1 MATVEPS
8 TIEVSQILS
17 ETQEASG
24 HDSIGPQRTFS
35 REQEASGHDFSRADK
50 SPNIVGALAPEEILG
65 VHSVLPEATE
75 GAPAATPEIPI
86 EQRLEAEL
94 SKDLLRFST
103 AGSVDDG
110 KSTLIGRLLY
120 DSHNVYDDHIRSVTR
135 NAAIDFA
142 QLTDGL
148 RAEREQGITIDVAYR
163 YFSTPK
169 RKFIIA
175 DTPGHEQYTRNMATG
190 ASTADVA
197 IVLVDARKGILAQT
211 RRHACIAGLLGIPI
225 VIAAINK
232 MDLVDF
238 SEEVFN
244 RHSASLQGLARQ
256 LEIPQLIPV
265 PVSALDGDNVVHRS
279 QRMPFYTGPS
289 ILELLETLPLAIE
302 RTQATF
308 RLPIQRVVRPHQDF
322 RGFAGQIT
330 AGAIHPGDEVLA
342 LPSGR
347 RTRVRTISSFDGD
360 LPRARAPQPIVLTLE
375 DEIDLSRGDM
385 IASISAPPRKTSRME
400 ATVVWM
406 HSKPLRPGATYH
418 LKHTSQT
425 VRATITELRSRIDV
439 EHLAENSASQLA
451 LNDIGHVVIETSR
464 PLLADLYRES
474 RVTGSLIL
482 IDPSDNTTAGAG
494 MIRAIHDESNSAR
507 EHATAGL
514 LNVGNRAD
522 LAAQI
527 ERSLLTDGAI
537 VLRTWTSVSPQLL
550 TFARLG
556 AFVILESNQA
566 TPITFTRADG
576 VNATPAEISSDL
588 IYVAPDQ
595 ILNEIHRLASIPTG
609 EDDNDNGLGI

>member
-1 MATVEPS
+1 MASVEQHTLEGSSAQAPA
-8 TIEVSQILS
+8 LNGHG
-17 ETQEASG
+17 SG
-24 HDSIGPQRTFS
+24 NPYRGSHAVGGNKIS
-35 REQEASGHDFSRADK
+35 
-50 SPNIVGALAPEEILG
+50 GALAPEGILEAG
-65 VHSVLPEATE
+65 SVLAELPE
-75 GAPAATPEIPI
+75 GAPASDPEPLI

-94 SKDLLRFST
+94 SKALLRFST

-238 SEEVFN
+238 SEEVFD
-244 RHSASLQGLARQ
+244 RHSAGLQGLARQ
-256 LEIPQLIPV
+256 LEIAQLIPV
-265 PVSALDGDNVVHRS
+265 PVSALDGDNIVHRS
-279 QRMPFYTGPS
+279 TRMPFYTGPS

-330 AGAIHPGDEVLA
+330 AGAVRPGDEVLA

-347 RTRVRTISSFDGD
+347 RTRVRAISTFDGD
-360 LPRARAPQPIVLTLE
+360 LARAHVPQSVVLTLE

-385 IASISAPPRKTSRME
+385 IASITTPPRKTSRIE

-406 HSKPLRPGATYH
+406 HSKPLRPGASYL
-418 LKHTSQT
+418 LKHTAQT

-439 EHLAENSASQLA
+439 EHLAENSAAQLA

-464 PLLADLYRES
+464 PLLADLYRDS
-474 RVTGSLIL
+474 RATGSLIL
-482 IDPSDNTTAGAG
+482 IDPADNTTAGAG
-494 MIRAIHDESNSAR
+494 MIRAIHEASDSTHK
-507 EHATAGL
+507 HAPIGL
-514 LNVGNRAD
+514 LNVANRLD

-527 ERSLLTDGAI
+527 EHSLLAEGAL
-537 VLRTWTSVSPQLL
+537 VLRTRVPASPQLL
-550 TFARLG
+550 TYARLG
-556 AFVILESNQA
+556 AFVIIESA
-566 TPITFTRADG
+566 ASGPITFTRPDTAS
-576 VNATPAEISSDL
+576 ARPQQLAAELES
-588 IYVAPDQ
+588 AGPNR
-595 ILNEIHRLASIPTG
+595 ILDEIQSLASIPIG

>member
-1 MATVEPS
+1 MATVEQNLIQQKTS
-8 TIEVSQILS
+8 SEGHEV
-17 ETQEASG
+17 
-24 HDSIGPQRTFS
+24 
-35 REQEASGHDFSRADK
+35 SGHDFSRAV
-50 SPNIVGALAPEEILG
+50 SSNESIGALAPGETLAE
-65 VHSVLPEATE
+65 HSKD
-75 GAPAATPEIPI
+75 APAPEIPI

-94 SKDLLRFST
+94 AKDLLRFST

-142 QLTDGL
+142 LLTDGL

-197 IVLVDARKGILAQT
+197 IVLVDARKGILSQT
-211 RRHACIAGLLGIPI
+211 RRHACIASLLGIPI
-225 VIAAINK
+225 IIAAINK

-265 PVSALDGDNVVHRS
+265 PISAIDGDNVVHRS
-279 QRMPFYTGPS
+279 SRMPFYSGPS
-289 ILELLETLPLAIE
+289 VLELLETLPLAIE

-308 RLPIQRVVRPHQDF
+308 RLPVQRVIRPHQDF

-330 AGAIHPGDEVLA
+330 AGSIHPGDEVLA

-347 RTRVRTISSFDGD
+347 RTRIRTISTFDGD
-360 LPRARAPQPIVLTLE
+360 LTAARAPQSVVLTLE

-385 IASISAPPRKTSRME
+385 IASITAPPRKSGRVE

-406 HSKPLRPGATYH
+406 HSKPLRPGATYL
-418 LKHTSQT
+418 LKHSGQT
-425 VRATITELRSRIDV
+425 VRGTISELRSRIDV
-439 EHLAENSASQLA
+439 EHLAENSAAQLA

-464 PLLADLYRES
+464 PLVADLYRES
-474 RVTGSLIL
+474 RFTGSFIL
-482 IDPSDNTTAGAG
+482 IDKVDNTTAGAG
-494 MIRAIHDESNSAR
+494 MIRVLHDAVDTPAQ
-507 EHATAGL
+507 HATSGL
-514 LNVGNRAD
+514 LNVGNRAH

-527 ERSLLTDGAI
+527 ERSLLADGAI
-537 VLRTWTSVSPQLL
+537 VLRTRIPASAQLT

-556 AFVILESNQA
+556 AFIILESA
-566 TPITFTRADG
+566 DAGPITFTRAG
-576 VNATPAEISSDL
+576 SANPKALQPAAEIESLSTED
-588 IYVAPDQ
+588 IF
-595 ILNEIHRLASIPTG
+595 NEIKRLAAIPTG

>member
-1 MATVEPS
+1 MTTAEQNIFEVAETEPVTV
-8 TIEVSQILS
+8 
-17 ETQEASG
+17 
-24 HDSIGPQRTFS
+24 PQL
-35 REQEASGHDFSRADK
+35 AD
-50 SPNIVGALAPEEILG
+50 L
-65 VHSVLPEATE
+65 
-75 GAPAATPEIPI
+75 PI
-86 EQRLEAEL
+86 EQRLQAEL
-94 SKDLLRFST
+94 AKDLLRFST

-120 DSHNVYDDHIRSVTR
+120 DSRNVYDDHIRSVTH

-163 YFSTPK
+163 YFSTPR

-197 IVLVDARKGILAQT
+197 IVLIDARKGILDQT
-211 RRHACIAGLLGIPI
+211 RRHACIASLVGIPI

-238 SEEVFN
+238 SQEVFD
-244 RHSASLQGLARQ
+244 RHSASLQSLAQQ

-279 QRMPFYTGPS
+279 SRMPFYNGPS

-302 RTQATF
+302 RTNATF
-308 RLPIQRVVRPHQDF
+308 RLPIQRVIRPHQDF

-330 AGAIHPGDEVLA
+330 AGLIHPGDEILA

-347 RTRVRTISSFDGD
+347 RSRVRSITTWDGD
-360 LPRARAPQPIVLTLE
+360 LPRAHAPQSVVLTLE

-385 IASISAPPRKTSRME
+385 IASITAPPRKTTRFE

-406 HSKPLRPGATYH
+406 HAKPLAPGTTYL
-418 LKHTSQT
+418 LKHASQT
-425 VRATITELRSRIDV
+425 VRAIVVELRSRINV
-439 EHLAENSASQLA
+439 EQLAETSATQLA
-451 LNDIGHVVIETSR
+451 LNDIGQVVIETSR

-474 RVTGSLIL
+474 RSTGSFIL
-482 IDPSDNTTAGAG
+482 IDPAENTTAGAG
-494 MIRAIHDESNSAR
+494 MIHAIHNSPDLAR
-507 EHATAGL
+507 KTTSGL
-514 LNVGNRAD
+514 LKIGDRPFV
-522 LAAQI
+522 AAQLEQALI
-527 ERSLLTDGAI
+527 AAGAT
-537 VLRTWTSVSPQLL
+537 VLRTRSTATAQLL
-550 TFARLG
+550 NFARLG
-556 AFVILESNQA
+556 AFIIAESDKPN
-566 TPITFTRADG
+566 PITFVRPDSIAPKAYELAADFES
-576 VNATPAEISSDL
+576 ARIDILIEEIQR
-588 IYVAPDQ
+588 I
-595 ILNEIHRLASIPTG
+595 ASLPTG

>member
-1 MATVEPS
+1 MATVEQRILDCTDP
-8 TIEVSQILS
+8 IQAPPERQEV
-17 ETQEASG
+17 
-24 HDSIGPQRTFS
+24 
-35 REQEASGHDFSRADK
+35 SGHDFSRAANA
-50 SPNIVGALAPEEILG
+50 SEYEGALAPDG
-65 VHSVLPEATE
+65 TPATT
-75 GAPAATPEIPI
+75 AADLPI

-94 SKDLLRFST
+94 AKDLLRFST

-279 QRMPFYTGPS
+279 TRMPFYTGPS

-308 RLPIQRVVRPHQDF
+308 RLPIQRVIRPHQDF

-330 AGAIHPGDEVLA
+330 AGSIRPGDEVLA

-347 RTRVRTISSFDGD
+347 RSRVRTISTFDGD
-360 LPRARAPQPIVLTLE
+360 LASARAPQSIVLTLE

-385 IASISAPPRKTSRME
+385 LASITAPPRKTSRVE

-406 HSKPLRPGATYH
+406 HSKPLRPGATYL

-439 EHLAENSASQLA
+439 EHLAENSAAHLA

-464 PLLADLYRES
+464 PLFADFYRDS
-474 RVTGSLIL
+474 RATGSLIL
-482 IDPSDNTTAGAG
+482 IDPTDNTTAGAG
-494 MIRAIHDESNSAR
+494 MIRAIHDTSDTTGK
-507 EHATAGL
+507 HATIGL
-514 LNVGNRAD
+514 LNLGYRSGVAS
-522 LAAQI
+522 QI
-527 ERSLLTDGAI
+527 EQSLLAEGAL
-537 VLRTWTSVSPQLL
+537 VLRTWAPPSPLLL

-556 AFVILESNQA
+556 AFIILESNEA
-566 TPITFTRADG
+566 TPITFTRADV
-576 VNATPAEISSDL
+576 VNATPTELSSDL
-588 IYVAPDQ
+588 LYAEPSQ
-595 ILNEIHRLASIPTG
+595 ILNEIHRLASIATG

>member
-1 MATVEPS
+1 MATAEQNIMEAAAPGRALKGHSFSHAVNATNIGRAFAPEG
-8 TIEVSQILS
+8 ILS
-17 ETQEASG
+17 VDSEFAGASNL
-24 HDSIGPQRTFS
+24 
-35 REQEASGHDFSRADK
+35 E
-50 SPNIVGALAPEEILG
+50 L
-65 VHSVLPEATE
+65 
-75 GAPAATPEIPI
+75 PI
-86 EQRLEAEL
+86 EQRLQAEL
-94 SKDLLRFST
+94 AKDLLRFST

-120 DSHNVYDDHIRSVTR
+120 DSHNVYDDHIRSVTH

-197 IVLVDARKGILAQT
+197 IVLVDARKGILDQT
-211 RRHACIAGLLGIPI
+211 RRHACIAALLGIPI

-232 MDLVDF
+232 MDLVGF
-238 SEEVFN
+238 SRDVFES
-244 RHSASLQGLARQ
+244 HSRSLEGLARQ

-279 QRMPFYTGPS
+279 SRTPFYSGPS

-302 RTQATF
+302 RAQATF
-308 RLPIQRVVRPHQDF
+308 RLPVQRVIRPHQDF

-330 AGAIHPGDEVLA
+330 AGIVQPGDEVLA

-347 RTRVRTISSFDGD
+347 RSRVRSIATWEGD
-360 LPRARAPQPIVLTLE
+360 LARAHAPQSVALTLE
-375 DEIDLSRGDM
+375 DEVDLSRGDM
-385 IASISAPPRKTSRME
+385 IASVTAPPRQASRFE

-406 HSKPLRPGATYH
+406 HSKPLRPGASYL

-425 VRATITELRSRIDV
+425 VRATVVELRSRIDV
-439 EHLAENSASQLA
+439 EHLAENSATQLA
-451 LNDIGHVVIETSR
+451 LNDIGQVVIETSR

-474 RVTGSLIL
+474 RATGSIIL
-482 IDPSDNTTAGAG
+482 IDPADNTTAGAG
-494 MIRAIHDESNSAR
+494 MIRALEDASVAVPA
-507 EHATAGL
+507 HATTGL
-514 LNVGNRAD
+514 LDIGDRPQ
-522 LAAQI
+522 LAA
-527 ERSLLTDGAI
+527 ELEELLLANGAL
-537 VLRTWTSVSPQLL
+537 VLRTKAPASPQLR

-556 AFVILESNQA
+556 ALVMLESVDSSRLA
-566 TPITFTRADG
+566 FTRSDG
-576 VNATPAEISSDL
+576 IVANAIAAQFQTAAEVLAEIRR
-588 IYVAPDQ
+588 IAEQ
-595 ILNEIHRLASIPTG
+595 PTG
-609 EDDNDNGLGI
+609 DIDNDNGLGI

>member
-1 MATVEPS
+1 
-8 TIEVSQILS
+8 
-17 ETQEASG
+17 
-24 HDSIGPQRTFS
+24 
-35 REQEASGHDFSRADK
+35 
-50 SPNIVGALAPEEILG
+50 
-65 VHSVLPEATE
+65 
-75 GAPAATPEIPI
+75 
-86 EQRLEAEL
+86 
-94 SKDLLRFST
+94 
-103 AGSVDDG
+103 VDDG

-120 DSHNVYDDHIRSVTR
+120 DSRNVYDDHIRSVTR
-135 NAAIDFA
+135 NSAIDFA

-197 IVLVDARKGILAQT
+197 IVLVDARKGILDQT

-238 SEEVFN
+238 SAEVFE
-244 RHSASLQGLARQ
+244 RHSNSLQGLASQ
-256 LEIPQLIPV
+256 LEIPQLIAV

-279 QRMPFYTGPS
+279 KRMPFYSGPS
-289 ILELLETLPLAIE
+289 ILELLETLPLAID

-347 RTRVRTISSFDGD
+347 RTRVKTISTWDGE
-360 LPRARAPQPIVLTLE
+360 LARAHAPQSVVLTLE
-375 DEIDLSRGDM
+375 DEVDLSRGDM
-385 IASISAPPRKTSRME
+385 IAALSAPPRKTTRFE

-406 HSKPLRPGATYH
+406 HSKPLRPGAGYL
-418 LKHTSQT
+418 LKHASQT
-425 VRATITELRSRIDV
+425 VRATIVELRSRIDV
-439 EHLAENSASQLA
+439 EHLAENAASQLG

-464 PLLADLYRES
+464 PLLADLYRDS
-474 RVTGSLIL
+474 RGTGSLIL
-482 IDPSDNTTAGAG
+482 IDPTDNTTAGAG
-494 MIRAIHDESNSAR
+494 MIRAIQETSDGIHR
-507 EHATAGL
+507 HATAGL
-514 LNVGNRAD
+514 LNVGTRKQVAD
-522 LAAQI
+522 ELEQ
-527 ERSLLTDGAI
+527 SLIASGAL
-537 VLRTWTSVSPQLL
+537 VLRTRVPVSAQLL

-556 AFVILESNQA
+556 AFVLIESDES
-566 TPITFTRADG
+566 TPLTFIRADAAG
-576 VNATPAEISSDL
+576 ANPQQLGPEFQAASDSSEIF
-588 IYVAPDQ
+588 
-595 ILNEIHRLASIPTG
+595 NEIQRLASSPTG

>member
-1 MATVEPS
+1 MATAENL
-8 TIEVSQILS
+8 IEVA
-17 ETQEASG
+17 AS
-24 HDSIGPQRTFS
+24 
-35 REQEASGHDFSRADK
+35 ADA
-50 SPNIVGALAPEEILG
+50 IAPD
-65 VHSVLPEATE
+65 SVLA
-75 GAPAATPEIPI
+75 PI

-94 SKDLLRFST
+94 AKDLLRFST

-256 LEIPQLIPV
+256 LEIPRLIPV
-265 PVSALDGDNVVHRS
+265 PVSALDGDNIVHRS
-279 QRMPFYTGPS
+279 TRMPFYTGPS
-289 ILELLETLPLAIE
+289 ILELLETLPLAID

-308 RLPIQRVVRPHQDF
+308 RLPIQRVVRPNQDF
-322 RGFAGQIT
+322 RGFAGQIS
-330 AGAIHPGDEVLA
+330 AGAIRPGDEVFA

-347 RTRVRTISSFDGD
+347 RTRVRTISTFDGD
-360 LPRARAPQPIVLTLE
+360 LARARSPQSVVLTLE

-385 IASISAPPRKTSRME
+385 IASIADPPRKTSSIE

-406 HSKPLRPGATYH
+406 HAKPLRPGATYL

-439 EHLAENSASQLA
+439 EHLAENSAAQLA
-451 LNDIGHVVIETSR
+451 LNDIGHVVIDTSR
-464 PLLADLYRES
+464 PLLPDLYRDS
-474 RVTGSLIL
+474 RATGSLIL
-482 IDPSDNTTAGAG
+482 IDPADNTTAGAG
-494 MIRAIHDESNSAR
+494 MIRAIHDAPDSDHK
-507 EHATAGL
+507 HATTGV
-514 LNVGNRAD
+514 LNVANRSD
-522 LAAQI
+522 LAAHI
-527 ERSLLTDGAI
+527 EQSLLAEGAI
-537 VLRTWTSVSPQLL
+537 VLRTHNPASPQLH

-556 AFVILESNQA
+556 AFVIIESDESS
-566 TPITFTRADG
+566 PITFTRADSLT
-576 VNATPAEISSDL
+576 ARPLQLAAELQSAGDANQLLSE
-588 IYVAPDQ
+588 V
-595 ILNEIHRLASIPTG
+595 HRLASLPLG

>member
-1 MATVEPS
+1 MAAVEQNVLETVDPTPS
-8 TIEVSQILS
+8 TAVEL
-17 ETQEASG
+17 
-24 HDSIGPQRTFS
+24 
-35 REQEASGHDFSRADK
+35 
-50 SPNIVGALAPEEILG
+50 
-65 VHSVLPEATE
+65 
-75 GAPAATPEIPI
+75 PI

-94 SKDLLRFST
+94 AKDLLRFST

-238 SEEVFN
+238 SEEVFH

-256 LEIPQLIPV
+256 LDIPQLIPV

-279 QRMPFYTGPS
+279 ARMPFYTGPS
-289 ILELLETLPLAIE
+289 ILELLETLPVAIE
-302 RTQATF
+302 STQATF

-330 AGAIHPGDEVLA
+330 AGAIHPGDEVQA

-347 RTRVRTISSFDGD
+347 RTRVRTISTFDGE
-360 LPRARAPQPIVLTLE
+360 LAQARAPQSIILTLE

-385 IASISAPPRKTSRME
+385 IASVATPPRKTSRIE

-406 HSKPLRPGATYH
+406 HAKPLRPGASYL

-425 VRATITELRSRIDV
+425 VRATVTELRSRIDV
-439 EHLAENSASQLA
+439 EHLAENSAAQLA
-451 LNDIGHVVIETSR
+451 LNDIGRVIIETSR
-464 PLLADLYRES
+464 PVLADLYRDS
-474 RVTGSLIL
+474 RATGSLIL
-482 IDPSDNTTAGAG
+482 IDPADNTTAGAG
-494 MIRAIHDESNSAR
+494 MIRVIDDASETIGQ
-507 EHATAGL
+507 HATAGL

-522 LAAQI
+522 LAARI
-527 ERSLLTDGAI
+527 ENSLLADGAI
-537 VLRTWTSVSPQLL
+537 VLRTRVPASPQLR
-550 TFARLG
+550 TYARLG
-556 AFVILESNQA
+556 AFVIFESDLPV
-566 TPITFTRADG
+566 PITFTRADSTIARPVAG
-576 VNATPAEISSDL
+576 DSESIQETLTEIR
-588 IYVAPDQ
+588 
-595 ILNEIHRLASIPTG
+595 RLAAIPTG

>member
-1 MATVEPS
+1 MISAEEKVIDVQE
-8 TIEVSQILS
+8 
-17 ETQEASG
+17 ETQAA
-24 HDSIGPQRTFS
+24 
-35 REQEASGHDFSRADK
+35 EQ
-50 SPNIVGALAPEEILG
+50 LL
-65 VHSVLPEATE
+65 
-75 GAPAATPEIPI
+75 PI
-86 EQRLEAEL
+86 EERLEAEL
-94 SKDLLRFST
+94 AKDLLRFST

-197 IVLVDARKGILAQT
+197 IVLVDARKGILNQT
-211 RRHACIAGLLGIPI
+211 RRHACIASLLGIPT

-238 SEEVFN
+238 SPEVFKQ
-244 RHSASLQGLARQ
+244 HSDSLQALARQ
-256 LEIPQLIPV
+256 LEIPRLIAV

-279 QRMPFYTGPS
+279 SRMPFYQGPS

-308 RLPIQRVVRPHQDF
+308 RLPIQRVIRPHQDF

-330 AGAIHPGDEVLA
+330 AGAVHPGDEVMA
-342 LPSGR
+342 LPSGQ
-347 RTRVRTISSFDGD
+347 RTRVKSITTWEGE
-360 LPRARAPQPIVLTLE
+360 LARAHAPQSVVVSLE
-375 DEIDLSRGDM
+375 DEIDLSRGEM
-385 IASISAPPRKTSRME
+385 IAAVDAPPRKTTRIE
-400 ATVVWM
+400 ATIVWM
-406 HSKPLRPGATYH
+406 HAKPLRVGATYL

-425 VRATITELRSRIDV
+425 VRATVVELRSRIDV
-439 EHLAENSASQLA
+439 EHLAENSAAQLG
-451 LNDIGHVVIETSR
+451 LNDIGQVVIETSR

-474 RVTGSLIL
+474 RATGSLIL
-482 IDPSDNTTAGAG
+482 IDPADNGTAGAG
-494 MIRAIHDESNSAR
+494 MIRVIHEGSETHR
-507 EHATAGL
+507 RATTGL
-514 LNVGNRAD
+514 LKVGSRPF

-527 ERSLLTDGAI
+527 EQGLLAAGAI
-537 VLRTWTSVSPQLL
+537 VLRTRFAGSAQLL
-550 TFARLG
+550 NLARQG
-556 AFVILESNQA
+556 ALVIVESDELAPIAFMRADSPNAKFYELAPELESA
-566 TPITFTRADG
+566 RPEEFL
-576 VNATPAEISSDL
+576 AEIER
-588 IYVAPDQ
+588 I
-595 ILNEIHRLASIPTG
+595 ASLPTG

>member
-1 MATVEPS
+1 MASVEQH
-8 TIEVSQILS
+8 TLVSSAQAPALK
-17 ETQEASG
+17 G
-24 HDSIGPQRTFS
+24 HG
-35 REQEASGHDFSRADK
+35 FSRAVRGK
-50 SPNIVGALAPEEILG
+50 KISGALAPEGILET
-65 VHSVLPEATE
+65 HSALPELPE
-75 GAPAATPEIPI
+75 GSPAPDPALEPI
-86 EQRLEAEL
+86 DKRLEAEL
-94 SKDLLRFST
+94 AKDLLRFST

-238 SEEVFN
+238 SEEVFA

-279 QRMPFYTGPS
+279 TRMPFYDGPS
-289 ILELLETLPLAIE
+289 ILELLEMLPLAIE
-302 RTQATF
+302 HTQATF

-330 AGAIHPGDEVLA
+330 AGSIHAGDEVLA

-347 RTRVRTISSFDGD
+347 RTRVRTISTYDGV
-360 LPRARAPQPIVLTLE
+360 LTHARAPQSVVLTLD

-385 IASISAPPRKTSRME
+385 IASVTTPPRKTTHIE

-406 HSKPLRPGATYH
+406 HTKPLRPGASYF

-464 PLLADLYRES
+464 PLLADLYRDS
-474 RVTGSLIL
+474 RATGSLIL
-482 IDPSDNTTAGAG
+482 IDPADNTTAGAG
-494 MIRAIHDESNSAR
+494 MIRAIHEASESANK
-507 EHATAGL
+507 HATIGL
-514 LNVGNRAD
+514 LNIGYRSGHAS
-522 LAAQI
+522 QI
-527 ERSLLTDGAI
+527 EQSLLAEGVI
-537 VLRTWTSVSPQLL
+537 VLRTRVPVLPQLL

-556 AFVILESNQA
+556 AFVILESDEA
-566 TPITFTRADG
+566 TPITFTRVDVAS
-576 VNATPAEISSDL
+576 AKPIELPSDL
-588 IYVAPDQ
+588 VYAGPDQ
-595 ILNEIHRLASIPTG
+595 ILSEIQRLASIPTG

>member
-1 MATVEPS
+1 MATVEQQIVAGSSAPS
-8 TIEVSQILS
+8 SVLK
-17 ETQEASG
+17 
-24 HDSIGPQRTFS
+24 
-35 REQEASGHDFSRADK
+35 GHDFSRAVSDPE
-50 SPNIVGALAPEEILG
+50 SDGALAPEG
-65 VHSVLPEATE
+65 LPATTN
-75 GAPAATPEIPI
+75 ADLPI

-94 SKDLLRFST
+94 AKDLLRFST

-197 IVLVDARKGILAQT
+197 IVLVDARKGILNQT
-211 RRHACIAGLLGIPI
+211 RRHACIASLLGIPI
-225 VIAAINK
+225 IIAAINK

-244 RHSASLQGLARQ
+244 RHSNSLQGLARQ

-265 PVSALDGDNVVHRS
+265 PISAIDGDNVVHRS
-279 QRMPFYTGPS
+279 SRMPFYAGPS

-308 RLPIQRVVRPHQDF
+308 RLPIQRVIRPHQDF

-330 AGAIHPGDEVLA
+330 SGVVRPGDEVLA

-347 RTRVRTISSFDGD
+347 RTRVRTISTFDGD
-360 LPRARAPQPIVLTLE
+360 LAEARAPQSIVLTLE
-375 DEIDLSRGDM
+375 DETDLSRGDI
-385 IASISAPPRKTSRME
+385 IASITAPPHKTSRIE

-406 HSKPLRPGATYH
+406 HSKLLRPSSTYL

-425 VRATITELRSRIDV
+425 VRATITELHSRIDV

-451 LNDIGHVVIETSR
+451 LNDIGRVVIETSR

-474 RVTGSLIL
+474 RFTGSFIL
-482 IDPSDNTTAGAG
+482 IDAADNTTAGAG
-494 MIRAIHDESNSAR
+494 MIRSVHDASSSDHK
-507 EHATAGL
+507 HATVGL
-514 LNVGNRAD
+514 LNLSNRTSLAD
-522 LAAQI
+522 DI
-527 ERSLLTDGAI
+527 ERKLLAEGAL
-537 VLRTWTSVSPQLL
+537 VLRTRVPASPQLHSL
-550 TFARLG
+550 ARLG
-556 AFVILESNQA
+556 AFVILNSDE
-566 TPITFTRADG
+566 TGPITFTRVDSASPK
-576 VNATPAEISSDL
+576 AIQAAAEIDSVSTED
-588 IYVAPDQ
+588 
-595 ILNEIHRLASIPTG
+595 ILGEIKRLASLPSG
-609 EDDNDNGLGI
+609 EDNDNGLGI

>member
-1 MATVEPS
+1 MISAEENV
-8 TIEVSQILS
+8 IEVPEPTEIV
-17 ETQEASG
+17 EGTQAA
-24 HDSIGPQRTFS
+24 
-35 REQEASGHDFSRADK
+35 EQ
-50 SPNIVGALAPEEILG
+50 LL
-65 VHSVLPEATE
+65 
-75 GAPAATPEIPI
+75 PI
-86 EQRLEAEL
+86 EERLEAEL
-94 SKDLLRFST
+94 AKDLLRFST

-197 IVLVDARKGILAQT
+197 IVLVDARKGILNQT
-211 RRHACIAGLLGIPI
+211 RRHACIASLLGIPT

-238 SEEVFN
+238 SPEVFKQ
-244 RHSASLQGLARQ
+244 HSDSLQALARQ
-256 LEIPQLIPV
+256 LEIPRLIAV

-279 QRMPFYTGPS
+279 TRMPFYDGPS

-308 RLPIQRVVRPHQDF
+308 RLPIQRVIRPHQDF

-330 AGAIHPGDEVLA
+330 AGAVHPGDEVVA
-342 LPSGR
+342 LPSGQ
-347 RTRVRTISSFDGD
+347 RTRVKSITTWEGE
-360 LPRARAPQPIVLTLE
+360 LARAHAPQSVVVSLE
-375 DEIDLSRGDM
+375 DEIDLSRGEM
-385 IASISAPPRKTSRME
+385 IAAVDAPPRKTTRVE
-400 ATVVWM
+400 ATIVWM
-406 HSKPLRPGATYH
+406 HAKPLRVGATYL

-425 VRATITELRSRIDV
+425 VKATVVELRSRIDV
-439 EHLAENSASQLA
+439 EHLAENSAAQLG
-451 LNDIGHVVIETSR
+451 LNDIGQVVIETSR

-474 RVTGSLIL
+474 RATGSLIL
-482 IDPSDNTTAGAG
+482 IDPADNGTAGAG
-494 MIRAIHDESNSAR
+494 MIRVIQEGSDVHR
-507 EHATAGL
+507 RATTGL
-514 LNVGNRAD
+514 LKVGSRSF

-527 ERSLLTDGAI
+527 EQALLAGGAV
-537 VLRTWTSVSPQLL
+537 VLRTRFTGSAQLL
-550 TFARLG
+550 NLARQG
-556 AFVILESNQA
+556 ALVIVESDELAPLAFMRSDSLNGKFYELATELESA
-566 TPITFTRADG
+566 RPEEFL
-576 VNATPAEISSDL
+576 AEIER
-588 IYVAPDQ
+588 I
-595 ILNEIHRLASIPTG
+595 ASLPTG

>member
-1 MATVEPS
+1 MAAVEQNVLETVDPTPS
-8 TIEVSQILS
+8 TAVEL
-17 ETQEASG
+17 
-24 HDSIGPQRTFS
+24 
-35 REQEASGHDFSRADK
+35 
-50 SPNIVGALAPEEILG
+50 
-65 VHSVLPEATE
+65 
-75 GAPAATPEIPI
+75 PI

-94 SKDLLRFST
+94 AKDLLRFST

-256 LEIPQLIPV
+256 LDIPQLIPV

-279 QRMPFYTGPS
+279 ARMPFYTGLS

-302 RTQATF
+302 SAQATF

-330 AGAIHPGDEVLA
+330 AGAIHPGDEVQA

-347 RTRVRTISSFDGD
+347 RTRVRTISTFDGE
-360 LPRARAPQPIVLTLE
+360 LAQARAPQSIVLTLE

-385 IASISAPPRKTSRME
+385 IASVAGPPRKTSRIE

-406 HSKPLRPGATYH
+406 HAKPMSPGATYL

-425 VRATITELRSRIDV
+425 VRATVTELRSRIDV
-439 EHLAENSASQLA
+439 EHLAENSAAQLA
-451 LNDIGHVVIETSR
+451 LNDIGHVILETSR

-474 RVTGSLIL
+474 RATGSLIL
-482 IDPSDNTTAGAG
+482 IDPTDNTTAGAG
-494 MIRAIHDESNSAR
+494 MIRVIDDASDTIGK
-507 EHATAGL
+507 HATAGL
-514 LNVGNRAD
+514 LNLGYRSDIAS
-522 LAAQI
+522 QI
-527 ERSLLTDGAI
+527 ERSLLAEGAI
-537 VLRTWTSVSPQLL
+537 VLRTFASFSPQLL

-556 AFVILESNQA
+556 AFVILESNHA

-576 VNATPAEISSDL
+576 ANATPVEISSDL

-595 ILNEIHRLASIPTG
+595 ILTEIHRLASIPTG